1 MIVLLIITAVL
12 FIIYNVFVLYKFGIP
27 ESLSATS
34 YHFKEKYNQHWWFSL
49 ICLIIIIGLFPIW
62 ISISSEITQFL
73 VFLSCS
79 GILFIGASP
88 FFLNGMEKPI
98 HYISGIIT
106 TITFIIW
113 FILNGYYLWLIYIG
127 ISCIPFIIWKPKCF
141 IYFIEIIAYIYSVLF
156 LLM

>member
-49 ICLIIIIGLFPIW
+49 ICLIIITGLFPIW

-88 FFLNGMEKPI
+88 FFFKWNGKTNTL
-98 HYISGIIT
+98 YIR
-106 TITFIIW
+106 
-113 FILNGYYLWLIYIG
+113 NYNNN
-127 ISCIPFIIWKPKCF
+127 
-141 IYFIEIIAYIYSVLF
+141 YIYNMVHIEWTLSMVNLHWY
-156 LLM
+156 